1 MNTHVVDKHPTH
13 FCPDCG
19 KGFLKAQTLKNHIP
33 LHSGV
38 KKFSCEI
45 CSKKFTQEV
54 NMKTHIASMHSDI
67 P

>member
-33 LHSGV
+33 IHSGDTFYPTV
-38 KKFSCEI
+38 RSPTADC
-45 CSKKFTQEV
+45 V
-54 NMKTHIASMHSDI
+54 GVG
-67 P
+67 